1 MRIAARRGMHE
12 NGPVGSHDV
21 SMGSRIKGERRWG
34 PRVEV
39 DFPVRLELSRGRS
52 APGRMRN
59 ASISGAM
66 IECSVEMPAFTQL
79 KVEILVSADGLTEPI
94 QLPARVV
101 RAEHPRLGVEWRD
114 LAPPAYASLLQT
126 HGLQV

>member
-1 MRIAARRGMHE
+1 MQATNR
-12 NGPVGSHDV
+12 SD
-21 SMGSRIKGERRWG
+21 RRWG

-59 ASISGAM
+59 ASVSGAL
-66 IECSVEMPAFTQL
+66 IECSIELPTFTQIR
-79 KVEILVSADGLTEPI
+79 VEILVAADGLKEPI
-94 QLPARVV
+94 LIPARVV

-114 LAPPAYASLLQT
+114 LTPQAYANLLQAN
-126 HGLQV
+126 GLTTAGR